1 MKELEEKNESE
12 EWNEFK
18 NYREKRLN
26 SVISKTSE
34 DWESIKLMNVSEFND
49 LVLLEF
55 LQGHLLED

>member
-1 MKELEEKNESE
+1 MNPE